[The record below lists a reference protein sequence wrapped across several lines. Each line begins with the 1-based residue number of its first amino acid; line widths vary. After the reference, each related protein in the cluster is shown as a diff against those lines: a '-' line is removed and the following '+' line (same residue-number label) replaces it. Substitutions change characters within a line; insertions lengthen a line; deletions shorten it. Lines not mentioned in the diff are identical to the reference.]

1 MSVLCPI
8 LRGSF
13 EDYRRDALPAPQRR
27 MLREH
32 LAACP
37 ECRNLAA
44 AQDPA
49 MLFARPFAT
58 EEVPEVDAKRILAN
72 VRTAVAFAQTERR
85 IRKSSRRKFA
95 SVAAAAAVF
104 GALLLMAPRG
114 GDRGVETAAVR
125 PTPAA
130 ANGATAALQP
140 VALATGTAEVE
151 GVSTDATVYE
161 WSPGAGREEPRVV
174 WIVDRGLDI

>member
-1 MSVLCPI
+1 MSVICPI

>member
-32 LAACP
+32 LAACA

-49 MLFARPFAT
+49 MLFARPFVT

-72 VRTAVAFAQTERR
+72 VRTAVAFAETERR
-85 IRKSSRRKFA
+85 IGKSSRRKFA

>member
-1 MSVLCPI
+1 
-8 LRGSF
+8 
-13 EDYRRDALPAPQRR
+13 
-27 MLREH
+27 
-32 LAACP
+32 
-37 ECRNLAA
+37 
-44 AQDPA
+44 
-49 MLFARPFAT
+49 
-58 EEVPEVDAKRILAN
+58 
-72 VRTAVAFAQTERR
+72 VAFARTERR

-104 GALLLMAPRG
+104 GALLVMAPRG
-114 GDRGVETAAVR
+114 GDRGVEMAAVR

-130 ANGATAALQP
+130 ANGATAAALQP